1 MKKINEKVMKDL
13 KAPWGEIY
21 KTAELIEKIKGRKVI
36 SIGDICSHKLIEKGI
51 VPHICIYDNLTQRK
65 DVSSKMKNFF
75 EDHYDKI
82 IKVENKAG
90 TINPLAELSLIS
102 LIESKNPGAINIK
115 GEEDLLTLV
124 AMMHLP
130 KNYVVVYGQPK
141 KGAVLVEYSDD
152 VKKKAKKIYDEM
164 SEL

>member
-21 KTAELIEKIKGRKVI
+21 KTKMLIEKIGKRKVI
-36 SIGDICSHKLIEKGI
+36 SIGDICSHKLIENNLI
-51 VPHICIYDNLTQRK
+51 PHICVYDGLSQRK
-65 DVSSKMKNFF
+65 KVSSKLKNFF
-75 EDHYDKI
+75 ENHYSKI
-82 IKVENKAG
+82 IVIENEAG

-102 LIESKNPGAINIK
+102 LIESKSPGALNVK

-130 KNYVVVYGQPK
+130 KGYVVVYGQPK
-141 KGAVLVEYSDD
+141 KGAVLVEYSED
-152 VKKKAKKIYDEM
+152 VKKKAKKIYNNM
-164 SEL
+164 

>member
-1 MKKINEKVMKDL
+1 MKKINEKVIKDL

-21 KTAELIEKIKGRKVI
+21 KTSELIEKVKGKKII
-36 SIGDICSHKLIEKGI
+36 SVGDVCSFKLIEKGI
-51 VPHICIYDNLTQRK
+51 FPHICIYDNLTQRK
-65 DVSSKMKNFF
+65 DVSAKMKNFF
-75 EDHYDKI
+75 EEHYDKI
-82 IKVENKAG
+82 IKVENEAG

-102 LIESKNPGAINIK
+102 LIESKSQGAINVK

-130 KNYVVVYGQPK
+130 KGYVVVYGQPK
-141 KGAVLVEYSDD
+141 KGAVLVEYSEE

-164 SEL
+164 TSL

>member
-1 MKKINEKVMKDL
+1 MKKINEKVIKDL

-21 KTAELIEKIKGRKVI
+21 KTSELIDKLKGKKII
-36 SIGDICSHKLIEKGI
+36 SIGDICSHKLIEKNI
-51 VPHICIYDNLTQRK
+51 IPDICIYDGITQRK
-65 DVSSKMKNFF
+65 NVSSKLKNYF
-75 EDHYDKI
+75 ENHYKKI
-82 IKVENKAG
+82 IKVENEPG

-102 LIESKNPGAINIK
+102 LINSKTQGAINVK

-130 KNYVVVYGQPK
+130 KSYVVVYGQPK
-141 KGAVLVEYSDD
+141 KGAVLVEYSEE

-164 SEL
+164 TSL

>member
-21 KTAELIEKIKGRKVI
+21 KTKELIEKVKGKKII
-36 SIGDICSHKLIEKGI
+36 SIGDVCSYKLIEKEI
-51 VPHICIYDNLTQRK
+51 IPYICIYDNLTQRK
-65 DVSSKMKNFF
+65 DVSSKMKDFF
-75 EDHYDKI
+75 EAHYDKI
-82 IKVENKAG
+82 IKVENEAG
-90 TINPLAELSLIS
+90 TINPLAEFALIS
-102 LIESKNPGAINIK
+102 LIESKSKGAINVK

-130 KNYVVVYGQPK
+130 ENYVVVYGQPK
-141 KGAVLVEYSDD
+141 KGAVLVEYSKE

-164 SEL
+164 TSL